1 MKKNNNNTFSKTK
14 KIEKTSIKYSNPAD
28 ILNAPADAAEP
39 VTNPSQRPPASK
51 WTRIFAVIVSFL
63 VGLGIVGGIA
73 CLFFAGSMLKGMPE
87 LDVDRLKAPD
97 STIIYDAN
105 GDVLVE
111 LGMYLRENI
120 EYDEMPNVLIDAFL
134 SIEDSRFFEHFG
146 FDIPRFTKAIIAN
159 LQSGSFGQGGST
171 ITMQLVK
178 NSYFQIDA
186 NDQST
191 IADRDGLS
199 GVKRKLQEIVLAIQS
214 NYAVSKKETIA
225 MFINKINFGNNI
237 RGVEKAALYYFGKSA
252 RELNLVE
259 SAFLAGIINGPNSF
273 NPYNELNKHNE
284 AYIYLNP
291 NVEYLQNAQRRTAE
305 VLDLMAYHG
314 YISQSECA
322 IAKEIR
328 IEDLIAGVDNRFS
341 SYNEYY
347 QSYID
352 AVIDEAIAITGK
364 DPYLTSMRIH
374 TAMNPEIQK
383 YVFDMQD
390 GQLQY
395 TYTRDNEQ
403 SAIVVLNNQ
412 NGELIALGGG
422 SDQSGTRQFNR
433 ATSAYIQP
441 GSAIKPILEY
451 VLAFDQLGWATSH
464 TITDRP
470 IYLYDSKILI
480 RNAGNQD
487 YTGDM
492 LITEAIARSLN
503 TPAIQTLEAVVKE
516 KDEEFVV
523 NYLNSIGI
531 SCSLEDFDLQWAI
544 GGNRCLVTPVQLAAA
559 HGMLI
564 NQGVY
569 VKPHTICSIE
579 FTDEETYTADTA
591 GTQVVSPAA
600 AYMTAYCEEYNVSG
614 PFFNYMQILK
624 SKYPVM
630 AKTGTTDW
638 GNSGRSY
645 NIPTGAP
652 KDSWLVAQTS
662 NYTITIWLGFDK
674 LEKGSYFRNSDI
686 SYNLKGRWGKL
697 LLDKLDEVLDYG
709 PGELEQPDD
718 CVSIKHI
725 KGAYPYAKADGSY
738 PSVTGLIR
746 SDHQQLINV
755 SDIEKETVVG
765 KLLGMQA
772 NRNDDGTI
780 TIIWNGF
787 SGYSDGG
794 GIMDISATN
803 RFGDT
808 TVATGRCYF
817 PRYYYINPDRYYA
830 SVNGSYVESSSPMTT
845 IGGIEGPLEV
855 CGWTSSSGDT
865 ICTTIN

>member
-1 MKKNNNNTFSKTK
+1 MKKMNNNQEKPEKNSKNFS
-14 KIEKTSIKYSNPAD
+14 PAD
-28 ILNAPADAAEP
+28 ILNAPVNEP
-39 VTNPSQRPPASK
+39 NNPSNNSKRPSSGK
-51 WTRIFAVIVSFL
+51 LTRIFAIIVSTL
-63 VGLGIVGGIA
+63 VGLGIIGGIG
-73 CLFFAGSMLKGMPE
+73 CLIFVANMLKDMPE
-87 LDVDRLKAPD
+87 LDVDRLKSPD
-97 STIIYDAN
+97 STVIYDAN
-105 GDVLVE
+105 GEVLVE

-146 FDIPRFTKAIIAN
+146 FDIPRFTKAILAN
-159 LQSGSFGQGGST
+159 LKSGSFAQGGST

-178 NSYFQIDA
+178 NSYFQVDA
-186 NDQST
+186 NDEST
-191 IADRDGLS
+191 IADRSGL
-199 GVKRKLQEIVLAIQS
+199 GGIKRKMQEIVLAIQS
-214 NYAVSKKETIA
+214 NYTISKKETIA

-237 RGVEKAALYYFGKSA
+237 RGVEKAAEYYFGKSA

-273 NPYNELNKHNE
+273 NPYNELYKNNE
-284 AYIYLNP
+284 AYIYLNS
-291 NVEYLQNAQRRTAE
+291 NVEYLQNAQQRTAE

-314 YISQSECA
+314 YISQDECDL
-322 IAKEIR
+322 AKQIK
-328 IEDLIAGVDNRFS
+328 IEDLISGVDDRFA
-341 SYNEYY
+341 SYNTYY

-352 AVIDEAIAITGK
+352 AVIDEAISITGK

-383 YVFDMQD
+383 YVFDMQN
-390 GQLQY
+390 GELQY

-422 SDQSGTRQFNR
+422 SDQSGSRQFNR

-451 VLAFDQLGWATSH
+451 ALAFDQLGWATSH

-503 TPAIQTLEAVVKE
+503 TPAIQTLEAVVEE
-516 KDEEFVV
+516 KDEQFVV
-523 NYLNSIGI
+523 DYLNSIGI
-531 SCSLEDFDLQWAI
+531 ECSLEDFDLQWAI
-544 GGNRCLVTPVQLAAA
+544 GGNRCLMTPVQLAAA

-564 NQGVY
+564 NEGAY
-569 VKPHTICSIE
+569 VAPHTICSIE
-579 FTDEETYTADTA
+579 FADEEDYVADTT
-591 GTQVVSPAA
+591 GQQVISPAA

-638 GNSGRSY
+638 GSSGRSY
-645 NIPTGAP
+645 GIPTGAP

-674 LEKGSYFRNSDI
+674 MEKGSYFRNSDI

-709 PGELEQPDD
+709 PTELEQPED
-718 CVSIKHI
+718 CVSITHV
-725 KGAYPYAKADGSY
+725 KGAYPYAKANGSY
-738 PSVTGLIR
+738 PTVTGLIR
-746 SDHQQLINV
+746 DGYDDLINV
-755 SDIEKETVVG
+755 NEIEKETVVG

-787 SGYSDGG
+787 SGYTDGG

-803 RFGDT
+803 RYGDI

-817 PRYYYINPDRYYA
+817 QRYYYINPERYYA
-830 SVNGSYVESSSPMTT
+830 YVNGNYVESSSPSTT
-845 IGGIEGPLEV
+845 IGGIEGPIEV
-855 CGWTSSSGDT
+855 CGWTSDSSDSQ
-865 ICTTIN
+865 CTTIN